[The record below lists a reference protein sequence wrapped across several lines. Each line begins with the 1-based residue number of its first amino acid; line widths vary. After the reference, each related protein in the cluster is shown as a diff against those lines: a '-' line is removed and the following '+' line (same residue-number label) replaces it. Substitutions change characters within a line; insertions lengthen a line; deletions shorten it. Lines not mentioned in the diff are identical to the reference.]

1 MMVRF
6 SVWLC
11 ISKHIVSLLPF
22 LVLFVFFF
30 GNTKTVYNI
39 KNNKLCFNDI
49 KNLSLGLC
57 SICINTDSTCKLV
70 VYAYLA
76 KPSWQ
81 IFHIMKTQCII
92 LYLLYKVVK
101 YWDKFSIV
109 LQ

>member
-22 LVLFVFFF
+22 LVLFVSFF

-57 SICINTDSTCKLV
+57 SICINTDSICKASCVCVFSQAFVADFSYHENAMYYSL
-70 VYAYLA
+70 
-76 KPSWQ
+76 
-81 IFHIMKTQCII
+81 FII
-92 LYLLYKVVK
+92 QSSKILG
-101 YWDKFSIV
+101 
-109 LQ
+109 